1 MRTMSLCSCAAT
13 VVFVQEHSDESAL
26 EEALEAEIADAEAE
40 DKSSFTRSAQSRFEF
55 CNS

>member
-1 MRTMSLCSCAAT
+1 MSLCSCAAT

-40 DKSSFTRSAQSRFEF
+40 DKSSCTRSAQSGFEF